1 MQLLCVPAAYQ
12 VTTRSRYSGMKPQ
25 ERTGANR
32 SAAAARV
39 TRREYP
45 LCPSR
50 VTVRQLS
57 GEESSVAS
65 IGICLSAVRCR
76 LRARFAAP
84 AAIGG
89 LTVGAGLRLVL
100 QGGSTRA

>member
-1 MQLLCVPAAYQ
+1 
-12 VTTRSRYSGMKPQ
+12 
-25 ERTGANR
+25 
-32 SAAAARV
+32 V
-39 TRREYP
+39 TRWAYP

-76 LRARFAAP
+76 RRARLAAP

-89 LTVGAGLRLVL
+89 LAVGAGLRPTL
-100 QGGSTRA
+100 QGRSTRA